1 MISEIAFVILSCDK
15 FKVTWRP
22 CIDHL
27 SANWPSCPYSIYL
40 LNNHIPS
47 DDARV
52 IDLMVGEDLNW
63 SDSLKK
69 GLLLI
74 KEKRVFFIYDDS
86 FICHINI
93 LDVQEVFKIAI
104 EDNLESV
111 TLRNNP
117 FDNGRY
123 YNVQLS
129 KLSSKTK
136 YRNALFL
143 NLFDKEV
150 LLSIL
155 KSGENAWQF
164 EKDGNERSV
173 NINFYSVNKR
183 NLVKYHHGIVKGKWL
198 PKTKKYLIKQGYE
211 FNGDR
216 IETYDYFESCGLI
229 IYAFIFVIRNSLVN
243 KFNRLF
249 ILF

>member
-1 MISEIAFVILSCDK
+1 
-15 FKVTWRP
+15 
-22 CIDHL
+22 
-27 SANWPSCPYSIYL
+27 L
-40 LNNHIPS
+40 LNNYIPS

-111 TLRNNP
+111 TLRKNP
-117 FDNGRY
+117 FDNGKY

-143 NLFDKEV
+143 NLFDKKV

-164 EKDGNERSV
+164 EKDGNERSE
-173 NINFYSVNKR
+173 NINFYSANKT

-198 PKTKKYLIKQGYE
+198 PKTKKYLTKKGYN
-211 FNGDR
+211 FNDNNFKNHGYLR
-216 IETYDYFESCGLI
+216 VVGMNFYVK
-229 IYAFIFVIRNSLVN
+229 IFLF
-243 KFNRLF
+243 FNRFLHSLNNRKKF
-249 ILF
+249 R